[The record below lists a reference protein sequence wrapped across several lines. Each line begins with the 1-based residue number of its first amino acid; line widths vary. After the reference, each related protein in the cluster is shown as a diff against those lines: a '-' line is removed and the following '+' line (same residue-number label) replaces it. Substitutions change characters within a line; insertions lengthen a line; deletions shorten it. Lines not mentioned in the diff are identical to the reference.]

1 VPTQIWP
8 LRLELIC
15 TELAEGMLVA
25 QGPQPVVEVS
35 MEALEQ
41 LTAMGFEE
49 RRARAA
55 LQQCR
60 NDVQLA
66 LNMLV

>member
-1 VPTQIWP
+1 
-8 LRLELIC
+8 
-15 TELAEGMLVA
+15 MD
-25 QGPQPVVEVS
+25 
-35 MEALEQ
+35 ALEQ
-41 LTAMGFEE
+41 LTAMGFQEAQ
-49 RRARAA
+49 ARAA